1 MRSGQACGGRSS
13 WSKAGGAKPLC
24 VPTDITPGM
33 IYAYPA
39 IKAIPPSVVPSV
51 MTEERAM

>member
-39 IKAIPPSVVPSV
+39 IKDIPLSVV
-51 MTEERAM
+51 TEECAM